1 MKTPGFLIAA
11 ASSGSGKT
19 VISCGLM
26 QAYLDRG
33 MKVAGGKCGPD
44 YIDPMFHR
52 EVLGIDSL
60 NLDLFFYERDQLL
73 RLFERHAE
81 QADLIIAE
89 GVMGYYDGMG
99 IDTDRASSYDVASAL
114 DIPSVLI
121 MSCKG
126 SALSAAALAKGFLSF
141 RKDSKIRGIILNRIS
156 GRIYPGMK
164 AMLEKELS
172 QSGFDVKVIGYVP
185 EDPVF
190 SLESRHLGLVTPE
203 ETEGLREKLS
213 RAGEILSETIDLDL
227 LLELAGYRGKS
238 QGFPGEESEK
248 NRNQADTEKHI
259 PVAVARD
266 EAFCF
271 YYKDNLERL
280 RQSGIKPVLFSPLHD
295 RTLPDGVC
303 GLILGGGY
311 PELHAAALSR
321 NREMLEQIRD
331 AVTGGMPCHAECG
344 GFLYLLE
351 SLKDKNGNIFPMA
364 GVIPGTSYPR
374 GRLGGF
380 GYIHLAV
387 KEDSRY
393 LKQGEEIKGH
403 EFHYWGSTADGSA
416 AEAVK
421 PDGKRSWECM
431 HAEGNLLAGFPHL
444 CYASVPAFT
453 DRFADAAEKYRNRK
467 KDEI

>member
-11 ASSGSGKT
+11 AASGSGKT

-33 MKVAGGKCGPD
+33 VKIAAGKCGPD

-52 EVLGIDSL
+52 EVLGVDSL
-60 NLDLFFYERDQLL
+60 NLDLFFYERDQLF

-81 QADLIIAE
+81 QVDLVIAE
-89 GVMGYYDGMG
+89 GVMGYYDGMS

-114 DIPSVLI
+114 DIPAVLI
-121 MSCKG
+121 LTCRG
-126 SALSAAALAKGFLSF
+126 SALSAAAQARGFLEF

-156 GRIYPGMK
+156 GSIYPRMK
-164 AMLEKELS
+164 EMLERELLLA
-172 QSGFDVKVIGYVP
+172 GFDVKVVGYVP

-203 ETEGLREKLS
+203 ETKGLRERLEE
-213 RAGEILSETIDLDL
+213 AGKILSETVDLDL
-227 LLELAGYRGKS
+227 LLEMAGRRGERSKS
-238 QGFPGEESEK
+238 PEKSENLSDDHK
-248 NRNQADTEKHI
+248 KKRNPL
-259 PVAVARD
+259 PVAVAKD

-280 RQSGIKPVLFSPLHD
+280 KQSGLNPVPFSPLRD
-295 RTLPDGVC
+295 RKLPDGVC

-311 PELHAAALSR
+311 PELYAAALSG
-321 NREMLEQIRD
+321 NTEMLEQIRM
-331 AVTGGMPCHAECG
+331 AVKDGMPCHAECG

-351 SLKDKNGNIFPMA
+351 TLQDKEGNTFPMA
-364 GVIPGTSYPR
+364 GVISGSSHPR
-374 GRLGGF
+374 GRLSGF
-380 GYIHLAV
+380 GYIRLDM

-393 LKQGEEIKGH
+393 LKKGEKIKGH
-403 EFHYWGSTADGSA
+403 EFHYWESSSDGSA
-416 AEAVK
+416 AVAVK
-421 PDGKRSWECM
+421 PDGRRSWECM

-444 CYASVPAFT
+444 CYASVPEFT
-453 DRFADAAEKYRNRK
+453 DRFADAAEKYKIK
-467 KDEI
+467 KEG